1 MSEQLNTHN
10 PEDSYEEVDETAE
23 QSHESQPAE
32 TEQSHHE
39 IQVET
44 PEISKTAETTENIRE
59 DITEPASQESEDLK
73 RAFQV
78 EDEAEPLPPPNKA
91 VKENALNLNL
101 TIARSKLNK
110 PGKAFSRFIHRPV
123 VNSLSEVTGKTLIR
137 PSAILCGGVFTV
149 LGSLYY
155 LYATQ
160 KTGYKYNFLVALLL
174 FAGGFVVGLVLE
186 MLYRIVS
193 KRSSH

>member
-32 TEQSHHE
+32 AEQLDHHE
-39 IQVET
+39 VQAEA
-44 PEISKTAETTENIRE
+44 PKTAETTENIRE
-59 DITEPASQESEDLK
+59 EITEPASQESEDLK

-101 TIARSKLNK
+101 TIARSKLSK

-137 PSAILCGGVFTV
+137 PSAILCGGIFTV
-149 LGSLYY
+149 VGSLYY

-174 FAGGFVVGLVLE
+174 FAGGFVIGLVLE